1 MPFVT
6 DEEIVFNAN
15 DLDLLNGRAYSSALT
30 QAIENAPS
38 KGTFIIGL
46 FGEWGI
52 GKSSIIKTTEANIV
66 KKYKNKIKF
75 ITYDAWK
82 YVDDNFRRTFIIDVN
97 KQLGVSP
104 KQIEVLKQKLYT
116 DTVWETAKK
125 VLNIRNVSIVLGIMI
140 LSVLLL
146 HYIFG
151 MSFNIAGAFSLFGG
165 LSLSFMIF
173 CMNTVLHC
181 FSETKQSINTPLLFS
196 PEQFED
202 EFQKALKYNEK
213 QKRIKLVI
221 TIDNIDRC
229 SAEVAYQLLTNIK
242 TFMIEHDDLIFII
255 PTDNKS
261 LCEHFAKRF
270 KGDSGKA
277 YEFLR
282 KIFNLEIHIKPLDS
296 TELFKFTNDINKK
309 YKLGFSPNAI
319 SIIAN
324 EYASNP
330 RRIKQFFNN
339 AISEIDVLGDR
350 LTDLSV
356 ADLELAKNTVCK
368 LLIIRDEWPW
378 YYELV
383 LKDPNLLLKSDY
395 TNIRD
400 DLHDLAGLKTFLKC
414 TAPFKCLR
422 NEHLLRKIISN
433 NSYFDVLKKSI
444 KELDE
449 KEITEFISKSAD
461 SMTLFIKYACG
472 QMREK
477 LKQKVYI
484 EVVNI
489 FRAIITANNVK
500 ELSDTHNSMIQSE
513 IIGNIKYII
522 EEFPEVETSKLMV
535 YINSLNKQGRTYLFN
550 EIITNYIKPLL
561 FAGEE
566 VSALEKLKASNLLD
580 VMISDIEERSLF
592 KNYQDIFFKW
602 YKMEDES
609 ITKIN
614 SPEYFIS
621 NDFIKHLI
629 ENMDI
634 LDNDDFYYNE
644 LLFVAN
650 LQGLDD
656 ELATLLL
663 DKVNDVY
670 MGYEWGKKTLSLSI
684 VDKLASLIKLMKF
697 SQISNSF
704 KSLFDKLFR
713 EQRVYINYS
722 YQNKSLKDELS
733 SDAEF
738 NQIIDFLSLMACI
751 ATQRKIK
758 DEGKSLKDSLKDVYK
773 QYIKIRP
780 DLKGNMLTSLRISLE
795 GKDCII
801 TDLDYLVFGSGV
813 FNEDHLYFVK
823 QMSKWTFTKTGRYI
837 IEDKTMADE
846 IKSIIYGLQ
855 NRAGNHKET
864 ISSFVEDML
873 TLRKEAATQA
883 ILSEIE
889 QFDKDVVVNLPD
901 SAKKLVLN
909 NIVDNLDNYESEH
922 DMLEFIAEHG
932 DKPMMAKLMTA
943 LLKKVVD
950 ETTRQEAIEIYGKIP
965 PKNLAVRDKNKM
977 KPWLEDKDLI
987 SK

>member
-15 DLDLLNGRAYSSALT
+15 DLDLLNGRTYSSALT
-30 QAIENAPS
+30 KAIENAPR
-38 KGTFIIGL
+38 KGIFIIGL

-52 GKSSIIKTTEANIV
+52 GKSSIIKTTEANIR

-82 YVDDNFRRTFIIDVN
+82 YVDDNFRRTFIIDMN
-97 KQLGVSP
+97 EQLGVP
-104 KQIEVLKQKLYT
+104 KKQIAALKQRLYT

-125 VLNIRNVSIVLGIMI
+125 VLSIRNVGIVLGFMI

-146 HYIFG
+146 HYVFG
-151 MSFNIAGAFSLFGG
+151 MTFTVAGAFSLFGG

-173 CMNTVLHC
+173 CMNIVLHC

-202 EFQKALKYNEK
+202 EFQKALEYSEK
-213 QKRIKLVI
+213 QKHMKLVI

-229 SAEVAYQLLTNIK
+229 SADVAYQLLTNIK
-242 TFMIEHDDLIFII
+242 TFMIERDNLIFVI

-261 LCEHFAKRF
+261 LCEHFSKRF
-270 KGDSGKA
+270 KGDSRKA

-339 AISEIDVLGDR
+339 AISEIDVLGNR
-350 LTDLSV
+350 LTDLS
-356 ADLELAKNTVCK
+356 ATDLELAKNTVCK

-383 LKDPNLLLKSDY
+383 LKDPNLLLNSDY
-395 TNIRD
+395 ADARND
-400 DLHDLAGLKTFLKC
+400 VHDLAGLKTFLKC

-449 KEITEFISKSAD
+449 KEITEFVSKSAD
-461 SMTLFIKYACG
+461 SMTLFIRYACG
-472 QMREK
+472 QIREK
-477 LKQKVYI
+477 LKQNVYI

-489 FRAIITANNVK
+489 FRAIVTANNVK

-513 IIGNIKYII
+513 VMGNIRYII
-522 EEFPEVETSKLMV
+522 EEFPEVETSKLIK
-535 YINSLNKQGRTYLFN
+535 YINSLNKQGRTYLFD
-550 EIITNYIKPLL
+550 EVIKNYIKPTLMDRKDT
-561 FAGEE
+561 
-566 VSALEKLKASNLLD
+566 SSSEKLKATNLLD
-580 VMISDIEERSLF
+580 ILISDMEERVLF
-592 KNYQDIFFKW
+592 KHYQDVFVEW
-602 YKMEDES
+602 YKMGDKS
-609 ITKIN
+609 IKNIN

-621 NDFIKHLI
+621 KEFIKHLI
-629 ENMDI
+629 ENTAI
-634 LDNDDFYYNE
+634 LENDDFYYNE
-644 LLFVAN
+644 LLFVSN
-650 LQGLDD
+650 LQGLDY
-656 ELATLLL
+656 ELAALLL

-670 MGYEWGKKTLSLSI
+670 VGYEWGKKTLSLSVI
-684 VDKLASLIKLMKF
+684 NKLIPLFKLIKF
-697 SQISNSF
+697 SQIPNSF
-704 KSLFDKLFR
+704 KLLFDKLFR
-713 EQRVYINYS
+713 EQKVYINYS

-738 NQIIDFLSLMACI
+738 NQIIDFLSLVACI

-758 DEGKSLKDSLKDVYK
+758 DEGKSLKDSLKNVY
-773 QYIKIRP
+773 QRYIKTRP
-780 DLKGNMLTSLRISLE
+780 DLKGNILSSLRISLE

-801 TDLDYLVFGSGV
+801 TDLSYLVFASMV
-813 FNEDHLYFVK
+813 FNEAHLHFVK
-823 QMSKWTFTKTGRYI
+823 QMSKWTFSKTGQYVITDKI
-837 IEDKTMADE
+837 IADE

-855 NRAGNHKET
+855 NVDANQKGS
-864 ISSFVEDML
+864 IASFVEDML
-873 TLRKEAATQA
+873 NLRQEAVTQA

-889 QFDKDVVVNLPD
+889 QFDKDIVINLPD

-909 NIVDNLDNYESEH
+909 NIVDNLNNYESEY
-922 DMLEFIAEHG
+922 DMLEFVAEHG
-932 DKPMMAKLMTA
+932 DKIMVAKLMTI
-943 LLKKVVD
+943 LLKKVAD
-950 ETTRQEAIEIYGKIP
+950 ETSRQEAIEIYGKISS
-965 PKNLAVRDKNKM
+965 KNLAVRDKNKM
-977 KPWLEDKDLI
+977 KPWLADKDLI
-987 SK
+987 GK